1 VAPPVL
7 GLVQHAADKS
17 LLIVTWRRAVH
28 FAMSLLILPGPLLL
42 SPSGPPLLL
51 RAALGEQ
58 ARRLRALCGRGRS
71 AMENRGGVP
80 LALHTAD
87 GAVLSAI
94 LLQPAPA
101 GPGGGGAPQP
111 RRVVLRLN
119 GNSEAW
125 EMADRDAV
133 QGYLD
138 QGYTVP
144 SPPPYC
150 CPYPCPYCTLP
161 LLTTASG
168 PRLHGPSTPAMPAWA
183 PPRARA
189 RARLPRPIRLRCSVR
204 RPRAAR
210 RAGGAA
216 GARALTPRG
225 AARRGRLCCV
235 TTAEYVQPRSAARLR
250 GRSDGGSPS
259 SAWNGAAAPP
269 PIRPGS
275 PETGRGV
282 SD

>member
-17 LLIVTWRRAVH
+17 LLLVTWRRAVH

-71 AMENRGGVP
+71 AMEDRGGVP
-80 LALHTAD
+80 LTLHTAD
-87 GAVLSAI
+87 GAVLSAM
-94 LLQPAPA
+94 LLQPAPV

-138 QGYTVP
+138 QGYTVRQRQR
-144 SPPPYC
+144 
-150 CPYPCPYCTLP
+150 CPR
-161 LLTTASG
+161 G
-168 PRLHGPSTPAMPAWA
+168 RRRL
-183 PPRARA
+183 RARA
-189 RARLPRPIRLRCSVR
+189 PASAGSAPLFGSSAVR
-204 RPRAAR
+204 GQTRGR
-210 RAGGAA
+210 RRW
-216 GARALTPRG
+216 GARVRAL
-225 AARRGRLCCV
+225 
-235 TTAEYVQPRSAARLR
+235 
-250 GRSDGGSPS
+250 
-259 SAWNGAAAPP
+259 
-269 PIRPGS
+269 
-275 PETGRGV
+275 
-282 SD
+282 